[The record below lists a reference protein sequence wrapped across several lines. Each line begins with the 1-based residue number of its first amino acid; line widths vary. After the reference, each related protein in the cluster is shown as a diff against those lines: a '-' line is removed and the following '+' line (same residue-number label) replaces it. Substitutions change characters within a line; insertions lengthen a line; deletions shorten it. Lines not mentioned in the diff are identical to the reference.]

1 MSRFEVTIKDIDLDT
16 DVILEAARVSD
27 GDMQKVLFSSNDGI
41 HVSSQGNIGAIIFDD
56 DAEYFP
62 TFGCHPQESDHIG
75 HSYEI
80 TIKAD
85 EFDRWLVINTTK
97 MIFLENLKKY
107 TKQQS
112 DIPLTSNRDN
122 NEVSFYIDGSLG
134 VEPVMLI
141 IPTTPTTQHHNYI
154 TYEIVED

>member
-1 MSRFEVTIKDIDLDT
+1 MSRFEVTIKDIDN
-16 DVILEAARVSD
+16 
-27 GDMQKVLFSSNDGI
+27 MQKDPFFSIDSI
-41 HVSSQGNIGAIIFDD
+41 HVSSQGNIATIIFDD
-56 DAEYFP
+56 GAECFP
-62 TFGCHPQESDHIG
+62 TFDCHPQEPDRIG

-122 NEVSFYIDGSLG
+122 NEVSFYINESLG